1 MYLPMKGNEMTGER
15 STDTSLHIALLPMM
29 SITVYIATP
38 IAGTN

>member
-15 STDTSLHIALLPMM
+15 STDASLHIALLHIM
-29 SITVYIATP
+29 SIAVYITTP